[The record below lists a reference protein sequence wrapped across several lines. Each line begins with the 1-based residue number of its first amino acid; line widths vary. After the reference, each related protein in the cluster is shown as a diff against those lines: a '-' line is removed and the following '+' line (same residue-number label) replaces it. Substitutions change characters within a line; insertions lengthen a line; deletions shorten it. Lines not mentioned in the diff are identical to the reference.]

1 VIWKVSDTKVVYC
14 ILLNNSLPHTLL
26 VSIYYAVLMGEKLDA
41 ESRLEQ
47 ELGRRKVVVEDIK
60 RSCEEDKHQLIK
72 EAEEKMVSLRDEIAQ
87 LKSDLSRVESD
98 CYTMKD
104 ENTDLQDKISRI
116 EAKSTDS
123 ESIVTSIKDELSKEQ
138 KEKEELQEKLN
149 TLEEQSAAFREQV
162 FAAKATFEA
171 DAQTRLS
178 EVEEQLNE
186 ALSQLTK
193 SRDDAKLSLETIG
206 ELNNDIEVYKREMDS
221 IKGMASNE
229 NEMELSQVRESLAQT
244 KLELSHSKADCLSI
258 KQDLDAAKEKIA
270 SVKRHEH
277 EKQQKFASRAKEA
290 IETLKEKLAKAESAQ
305 SSSLG
310 RIQEEDLQAEVTELK
325 STLREKDERIKKL
338 EKSKITKSQIANI
351 QKLKDERSKFLAEA
365 KEAKARVEEL
375 ENSKPRRGGL
385 RERTDA
391 SADQSQEVEKVRD
404 DLKQCENKLRKYVQ
418 HSERLEND
426 RKGVLAAISSADVG
440 DITGDGVVEMVESLC
455 EKLTSVE
462 EECEE
467 LANSQGKAAEYLTE
481 LDSLKEKYS
490 LLEMEVQTY
499 EENDTK
505 LTSALSECKANLKRA
520 TEKIAQLMTDKE
532 SLKAMAESAKGNIS
546 ELQAER
552 RRQMQYLENENL
564 QLGDELKRTK
574 KELSQAKSELDVVQ
588 KDILNG
594 NDETEELQGLS
605 NLLSSSKRPPTDSA
619 SKDFPPSGN
628 KGIPPSGLSSSRKRC
643 PDPDSPPVEHSKEN
657 MLNKKQKTLSA
668 AKSPFSSAKKK
679 KNPFSSIKKSA
690 KKAQR
695 TLSSSNSTPT
705 KHYQLGDSEPTAD
718 ITGECQQS

>member
-1 VIWKVSDTKVVYC
+1 
-14 ILLNNSLPHTLL
+14 
-26 VSIYYAVLMGEKLDA
+26 MGEKLDA

-104 ENTDLQDKISRI
+104 ENTDLQDKITKI

-123 ESIVTSIKDELSKEQ
+123 ESIVTSVKDELSKEQ

-149 TLEEQSAAFREQV
+149 TLEEQSAAFRDQV

-171 DAQTRLS
+171 DAQARLS

-193 SRDDAKLSLETIG
+193 SKNDAKLSLETIG
-206 ELNNDIEVYKREMDS
+206 ELNNDIEVYKRELDS
-221 IKGMASNE
+221 IKGVASNE

-351 QKLKDERSKFLAEA
+351 QKLKDERSQFLAEA

-426 RKGVLAAISSADVG
+426 RKGVLAAISSANVG
-440 DITGDGVVEMVESLC
+440 DIAGDGIVEMVESLC

-605 NLLSSSKRPPTDSA
+605 NLLSSSKRQPTDSA
-619 SKDFPPSGN
+619 SKGFPPSGN

-643 PDPDSPPVEHSKEN
+643 PDSPPVEHSKEN

-718 ITGECQQS
+718 ITGECKQS

>member
-1 VIWKVSDTKVVYC
+1 MEGKC
-14 ILLNNSLPHTLL
+14 IVMCRCLYSIEQFSSSYSF
-26 VSIYYAVLMGEKLDA
+26 VSIYFAVLMGEKLDA

-104 ENTDLQDKISRI
+104 ENTDLQDKITMI

-123 ESIVTSIKDELSKEQ
+123 DSIVTSIKDELSKEQ

-171 DAQTRLS
+171 DAQARLS

-193 SRDDAKLSLETIG
+193 SRNDAKLSLETIG
-206 ELNNDIEVYKREMDS
+206 ELNNDIEVYKRELDS
-221 IKGMASNE
+221 IKGVASNE

-244 KLELSHSKADCLSI
+244 KLELSQSKADCLSV

-351 QKLKDERSKFLAEA
+351 QKLKDERSQFLAEA

-385 RERTDA
+385 RERADV
-391 SADQSQEVEKVRD
+391 SADQSQQLEKAQD

-426 RKGVLAAISSADVG
+426 RKGVLAAISSANVG
-440 DITGDGVVEMVESLC
+440 DITGDGIVEMVESLC

-605 NLLSSSKRPPTDSA
+605 NLLSSLKRPPTDSA
-619 SKDFPPSGN
+619 SKGFPPTGN

-695 TLSSSNSTPT
+695 TLSSNSSTPT

-718 ITGECQQS
+718 ITGECKQS